1 MTRFVLSVYDFLIKR
16 RWLAI
21 VVLAAVIACGV
32 YLVLNLDYKEDIS
45 DFLPQND
52 RTQKYTSVYKNI
64 GGQDKVAIIF
74 SASDD
79 AGDEDIVNAM
89 SCFEE
94 KWDTIAQKHKIQEC
108 QISIDEYEVLD
119 VLEFINNNYH
129 YFMTAAD
136 YQHIDSL
143 LAEDEYI
150 KKSLENNK
158 QLLMLPTGGFLA
170 DNVRHDPLHLF
181 TSLTQRLQSLSPESQ
196 YQIVD
201 GYIFN
206 NSLDKGFMF
215 FNSPYGMSESQ
226 QNELLAETLNV
237 AFAEV
242 NAQYPE
248 IEISAI
254 GGPLIAV
261 TNARQIKDDSW
272 LAVSIAVILIFSVLI
287 YAFRRIDDLLW
298 IGASIAFGWLFALG
312 IIALFYDSIS
322 IIVLGIGSVIIGIA
336 VNYPL
341 HYLDHLKTE
350 KDKRA
355 ALKEMTPP
363 LLIGNITTVSAFL
376 CLVFLDADALRDL
389 GLFGSLV
396 LVGTILFVLFCLPLF
411 VAAHKKNKV
420 YFNVSTGKRL
430 SLPRP
435 VKKAVLSVVVLMT
448 VVLCYFSRETSFD
461 SDMNN
466 INYMTERQRADL
478 ALLSDGIEQK
488 DGRVCVFLVAEG
500 NDIDEALTQNGRLLS
515 ILAQDS
521 IGKQVSVSGIGNLVP
536 SKAEQRENIDAWN
549 SFWEGHAHIG
559 DEIREKGEQ
568 VGFTERSFVDF
579 ISKLNV
585 DAEEKHISYF
595 EPILN
600 LVENRFVFET
610 DSLVQIVNYAYVA
623 ESDEDYVKSLIN
635 NLDERALLAFSQADV
650 SHQLTTILSNN
661 FNYIGFVCSF
671 VVFFFLWLSFGRL
684 ELSII
689 SFMPLA
695 IGWIWILGIMHLL
708 GIQFNIVNVILA
720 TFIFG
725 QGDDYTIFITEGLM
739 YEYAY
744 GRKTLQSYKNS
755 IVLSAVIMLIGI
767 GTLIFAKHP
776 AMSSLA
782 EVAIIGM
789 LTVVVMACYVPS
801 LMFRWVTTG
810 KNGARQVPI
819 TIKRIIYTGVYYA
832 EVALALSFF
841 AIGRVV
847 CLNRIKYI
855 KYSRWI
861 SVKVL
866 YHIPGVK
873 YVKCE
878 AKSSDE
884 TNKSV
889 MAYCCNSLIEVFC
902 LLSCKSENIII
913 ISQQNLKRSARLVI
927 GPMLYNGDVK
937 QLKNNIDVNACI
949 VLLHSDAIDYEYTA
963 NVASDLGMSVSAL
976 IVHGLSDI
984 FTQGDCLIRE
994 GRVALKRVQIS
1005 STKELDNAID
1015 EISRAEE
1022 TLAYFIPYV
1031 KSKYIYKG
1039 SEIEKRAK
1047 KQLAQIKKN
1056 INKYPVPSAAV
1067 GSLLIRNSSQG
1078 ELAWLYAL
1086 AYKNIEIYAV
1096 TNDDDFYDISVSC
1109 VGIPKNLHFVK
1120 YENLEKSTDMV
1131 IDL

>member
-1 MTRFVLSVYDFLIKR
+1 MTRFVLSVYDFLMKR
-16 RWLAI
+16 CWFAI
-21 VVLAAVIACGV
+21 VVLVAVIACGV
-32 YLVLNLDYKEDIS
+32 YLVLNLNYKEDIS

-74 SASDD
+74 SATDD
-79 AGDEDIVNAM
+79 AGDDDVVNAM

-94 KWDTIAQKHKIQEC
+94 KWDTIAQKHDIKEY

-143 LAEDEYI
+143 LAEEEYV
-150 KKSLENNK
+150 KNSLENNK

-350 KDKRA
+350 KNKRA

-396 LVGTILFVLFCLPLF
+396 LVGTILFVLFFLPLF

-420 YFNVSTGKRL
+420 YFNVNIGSGIT
-430 SLPRP
+430 LPSP
-435 VKKAVLSVVVLMT
+435 VKKAVLSVLVLIT
-448 VVLCYFSRETSFD
+448 VVLCYFSRATSFD

-478 ALLSDGIEQK
+478 ALLSDGVEQK
-488 DGRVCVFLVAEG
+488 DGKVCVFLVAEG
-500 NDIDEALTQNGRLLS
+500 SNIDEALTHNGRLLAM
-515 ILAQDS
+515 LAQDT
-521 IGKQVSVSGIGNLVP
+521 IGRNVSVSGIGNLVP
-536 SKAEQRENIDAWN
+536 TKARQLENIKVWN
-549 SFWEGHAHIG
+549 SFWGGYPHIG

-568 VGFTERSFVDF
+568 VGFSERSFTDF
-579 ISKLNV
+579 ISKLSV

-623 ESDEDYVKSLIN
+623 DSDEEYVKSLIN
-635 NLDERALLAFSQADV
+635 NLDESALLAFSQSDV
-650 SHQLTTILSNN
+650 SHQLTTILSDN

-671 VVFFFLWLSFGRL
+671 VVFFFLWLSFGRF

-708 GIQFNIVNVILA
+708 DIQFNIVNVILA

-801 LMFRWVTTG
+801 LMFRWVTVG

-819 TIKRIIYTGVYYA
+819 TIKRIVYTGVFYV
-832 EVALALSFF
+832 EVAIAVAVLMLSRIMCF
-841 AIGRVV
+841 
-847 CLNRIKYI
+847 NRGGYI
-855 KYSRWI
+855 KLARRMSGF
-861 SVKVL
+861 VL
-866 YHIPGVK
+866 RHIPGVK
-873 YVKCE
+873 YTRCE
-878 AKSSDE
+878 MVPE
-884 TNKSV
+884 NVCNSV
-889 MAYCCNSLIEVFC
+889 LPYCGRSLIEVFC
-902 LLSCKSENIII
+902 LLSYINGDVKIVASQNI
-913 ISQQNLKRSARLVI
+913 KRQVKLVI
-927 GPMLYNGDVK
+927 GPMLCDDDVK
-937 QLKNNIDVNACI
+937 QLKDNIGGNTRV
-949 VLLHSDAIDYEYTA
+949 VLLQSDSIDYDYVA
-963 NVASDLGMSVSAL
+963 RIASDLGMSVSAL
-976 IVHGLSDI
+976 IVHGVSDI
-984 FTQGDCLIRE
+984 FAQDDCLLRE
-994 GRVALKRVQIS
+994 GQIAINCIPVS
-1005 STKELDNAID
+1005 SAKELADAIC
-1015 EISRAEE
+1015 EMARSEE
-1022 TLAYFIPYV
+1022 TLEYFIPYV

-1039 SEIEKRAK
+1039 IEIERRAK

-1056 INKYPVPSAAV
+1056 IAKYPVPSADV
-1067 GSLLIRNSSQG
+1067 RSMLIRNSLQG
-1078 ELAWLYAL
+1078 EIAWLYAL
-1086 AYKNIEIYAV
+1086 VYKNIEIYAV
-1096 TNDDDFYDISVSC
+1096 ADNDDFYDISKSC
-1109 VGIPKNLHFVK
+1109 VGIPANLHFLK
-1120 YENLEKSTDMV
+1120 CENLEKSTDMV
-1131 IDL
+1131 VDL